1 MNYEDEDNVQN
12 QNTAD
17 NMRNKRAVA
26 VKYTSDQ
33 RAPKVTAKGKGYVA
47 DNIVN
52 AGINNAV
59 PVYKNQTLVN
69 MLMAVELDREIPP
82 EMYAAVAE
90 VLAYVYRIDKNKV
103 TRSRPFINRLLR
115 P

>member
-1 MNYEDEDNVQN
+1 MSYEAEEKFFKQEPEEDI
-12 QNTAD
+12 
-17 NMRNKRAVA
+17 RSKRAVA
-26 VKYTSDQ
+26 VKYTPDQ
-33 RAPKVTAKGKGYVA
+33 RAPKVTAKGKGHVA
-47 DNIVN
+47 DHIVHT
-52 AGINNAV
+52 AASNAV

-90 VLAYVYRIDKNKV
+90 VLAYVYRIDKNKA
-103 TRSRPFINRLLR
+103 TRSRPFINRLM